1 MFDEEKKKEMPVEE
15 EELEEPIEEP
25 IEDKPEP
32 ATEEPIE
39 EAPHEKEE
47 LGPVEE
53 IILEIPEKKKPWWKF
68 W

>member
-1 MFDEEKKKEMPVEE
+1 MSKEKKIQEEETVEEKPEE
-15 EELEEPIEEP
+15 SE
-25 IEDKPEP
+25 PEP
-32 ATEEPIE
+32 EPEPIE

-53 IILEIPEKKKPWWKF
+53 IIPEIPEKKKPWWKF

>member
-1 MFDEEKKKEMPVEE
+1 MFDEEKKEEMPVEE

-25 IEDKPEP
+25 IEDEPEP
-32 ATEEPIE
+32 AT

-47 LGPVEE
+47 LGPIEE
-53 IILEIPEKKKPWWKF
+53 IIPEIPEKKKPWWKF